1 MYNNHAGRGELFEAT
16 TGIAVLSLATGV
28 LRGVLNN
35 PSNSG
40 KQLIVTRMT
49 LGNATTVQ
57 GVTLVLNSSTVPGT
71 AVTPWNHLLGSSGT
85 SQATF
90 KYDIT
95 TTGLAGGTILTNY
108 MLYAGLSTQVVF
120 PENPICITPGNSIGY
135 YTSAFGLT
143 AGGECNMNWIE
154 VSI

>member
-16 TGIAVLSLATGV
+16 TGSAVVSLATGV

-40 KQLIVTRMT
+40 KQLVITRVS
-49 LGNATTVQ
+49 LGNSTTIQ
-57 GVTLVLNSSTVPGT
+57 NVTLILNSSTVPGT
-71 AVTPWNHLLGSSGT
+71 AITPWNHLLGSAVA

-95 TTGLAGGTILTNY
+95 TTGLAGGTTLTSY
-108 MLYAGLSTQVVF
+108 LLYGGLSTQVVF
-120 PENPICITPGNSIGY
+120 PENPICITPGNSFGY

-143 AGGECNMNWIE
+143 AASECNINWIE